1 MNGTKPHSIAFP
13 PESYETKNSAGLLT
27 FPVFDAFPFAG
38 RQTVVN
44 LSKTHP
50 TKKGRDY
57 SYGDSS
63 RLARD
68 SLLINQ

>member
-1 MNGTKPHSIAFP
+1 MENSPFFIAFP
-13 PESYETKNSAGLLT
+13 PESYETTHSVGLLT

-38 RQTVVN
+38 RQTVAN

-50 TKKGRDY
+50 TNTGRDY

-63 RLARD
+63 RLSRD
-68 SLLINQ
+68 SLLID